1 MIPNR
6 RGITTETKANN
17 YLRIHSIHAIQ
28 FHDFLGA
35 LNINELLSF
44 YTAIKL
50 QVCSHPVIKR
60 WDWGP
65 GVSPIVKRGVILTP
79 PPGLWTEPV
88 PYSCRLCPCYP
99 YHTEFASEVWAVQL
113 IMVLF
118 RTLKNWNNYVQ
129 LKWSQ
134 VYLRFFF
141 FWNTLDPIC
150 IMGQDSNTTRYM
162 PAIPSYINKDILL
175 SNVRIVQDE
184 FSKLL

>member
-65 GVSPIVKRGVILTP
+65 GVSVPPIVKRGVILTP
-79 PPGLWTEPV
+79 PRALNWTGP
-88 PYSCRLCPCYP
+88 
-99 YHTEFASEVWAVQL
+99 
-113 IMVLF
+113 
-118 RTLKNWNNYVQ
+118 
-129 LKWSQ
+129 
-134 VYLRFFF
+134 
-141 FWNTLDPIC
+141 
-150 IMGQDSNTTRYM
+150 
-162 PAIPSYINKDILL
+162 ILL
-175 SNVRIVQDE
+175 STLSLLPLPYWICFRSLGCSIDYGSISNTE
-184 FSKLL
+184 KLEQLRATKMITGLSTFFFLLKHVGPNLHYGAR